1 MRNFPDH
8 PDIAKVL
15 RDGYLEEEEE
25 SEDEYEAYCDRLCD
39 ERREA
44 LLFDEQKPISVSV
57 R

>member
-15 RDGYLEEEEE
+15 RDGYLEEDEE

-44 LLFDEQKPISVSV
+44 LAFGE
-57 R
+57 